1 MKKVANKMNTRT
13 VKVVGSALMKFVNPL
28 IMAVKSSFICVVA
41 SVPKF

>member
-1 MKKVANKMNTRT
+1 MKKVANKTKTST

-28 IMAVKSSFICVVA
+28 IIAVKSSFICVVA